1 MSIKQEQ
8 IIIDY
13 DGANIKH
20 HQMDIN
26 DFVVSTGG
34 CADLLT
40 IIANELKIPKEAIK
54 ITIGPL
60 EQGSLK
66 SVIFVSILTYAAS
79 NFTDGMGVDKILNK
93 WGEEFLTFIQT
104 KRDSKID
111 SASLPQH
118 AIEATDIQGRLLQRK
133 DTHQAVYDIVKCLNY
148 DAEKI
153 TIEIPNQKKSEELTR
168 DNVSNLMTNPFGEPL
183 EKNEEQ
189 IEEVYMTLFLE
200 NVGITSTEW
209 TFYEKKDNKK
219 TKRITADVL
228 DTNLLMNARNSS
240 LEQEYKNVPLICKV
254 KIKTLKKAG
263 ALRTSPPSYYILE
276 CRKDMAETLF

>member
-104 KRDSKID
+104 KRES
-111 SASLPQH
+111 
-118 AIEATDIQGRLLQRK
+118 
-133 DTHQAVYDIVKCLNY
+133 
-148 DAEKI
+148 
-153 TIEIPNQKKSEELTR
+153 EI
-168 DNVSNLMTNPFGEPL
+168 
-183 EKNEEQ
+183 
-189 IEEVYMTLFLE
+189 
-200 NVGITSTEW
+200 
-209 TFYEKKDNKK
+209 
-219 TKRITADVL
+219 
-228 DTNLLMNARNSS
+228 
-240 LEQEYKNVPLICKV
+240 
-254 KIKTLKKAG
+254 
-263 ALRTSPPSYYILE
+263 
-276 CRKDMAETLF
+276 